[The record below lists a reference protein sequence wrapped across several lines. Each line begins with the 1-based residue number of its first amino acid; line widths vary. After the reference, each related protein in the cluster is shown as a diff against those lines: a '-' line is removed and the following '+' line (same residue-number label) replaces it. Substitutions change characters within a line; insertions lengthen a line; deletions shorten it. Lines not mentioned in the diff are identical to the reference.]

1 MLTHKIENLQG
12 LYKKLAQLKEK
23 PERGEVWAKQS
34 AMEFEAKLRSNLA
47 EQKNSLSSVTIR
59 LYKLRGS
66 PNGSGIRNHIHNEVE
81 SIPGGIRSVV
91 GISQGKPTM
100 VAKVQE
106 YGTTIAVTDKMR
118 GWFGRHGIHLRSST
132 IFIRIPGR
140 RFWSGAWKAVSRQSR
155 KDLKRIL

>member
-1 MLTHKIENLQG
+1 MLTHKFKNLSG
-12 LYKKLAQLKEK
+12 LYKKLAELKEK
-23 PERGEVWAKQS
+23 PDQGEDWAKRS
-34 AMEFEAKLRSNLA
+34 ALEFEAKLRSNLA

-66 PNGSGIRNHIHNEVE
+66 PNGSGIRNHIHKEIR
-81 SIPGGIRSVV
+81 SIPGGVRSVV
-91 GISQGKPTM
+91 GISQGRPTM

-118 GWFGRHGIHLRSST
+118 GWFGHHGIHLRSST

-140 RFWSGAWKAVSRQSR
+140 RFWSGAWKAISKQSR
-155 KDLKRIL
+155 RELKRIL